1 MKAALKATAVLGSVS
16 VVNIL
21 GGLISTKV
29 AALLVGP
36 GGVGYIGLLQSMVG
50 LSALIA
56 SMGVGAGLVR
66 DGARALAQDDRRRLA
81 ALRRAAW
88 LLCLGIGGVA
98 ALLLVLFRVPISTI
112 MLGTAER
119 QDAVIVMALAL
130 FISLAGGLQTS
141 ILNAHRRVADLA
153 RSGIIAVLLNVTVT
167 VTVLALWREGGIV
180 PAVLGGFSAGWL
192 VSFYFMRTK
201 VPAGSHDLDKGEVR
215 EAAGALLRFGV
226 PFTASALVGAGVLLV
241 VPVLVLHALGP
252 TEVGYYRAAA
262 SISINYLGFL
272 LVTMAQD
279 YYPRV
284 SAAEGDAALNAL
296 VNEQLRLV
304 LLLGGPVILLMLA
317 LVPWLVP
324 LVYSSQFAPAGE
336 LLEWQLIGDLF
347 KFSCWTMSFVIL
359 ASLGSTSF
367 FWTEFF
373 GGSLLLVGSW
383 LGMHFLGLTGL
394 GLAFLVTSAAMCVLC
409 WAVLRRALGLR
420 FSAGNILL
428 FLVFAAAMAI
438 VRALPHLGLLAW
450 RTPVALLLAALLGS
464 LSLYLIWKV
473 LGGWQALTA
482 WRKRAPEPISN
493 ESA

>member
-1 MKAALKATAVLGSVS
+1 VKAALKATAVLGSVS
-16 VVNIL
+16 VVNVL

-66 DGARALAQDDRRRLA
+66 DGARALAQDDPRRFA

-98 ALLLVLFRVPISTI
+98 ALLLVLFRVPISAL

-167 VTVLALWREGGIV
+167 VTVLAFWREGGIV

-201 VPAGSHDLDKGEVR
+201 VPAGSHELQKGEVR
-215 EAAGALLRFGV
+215 EAAGALLRFGL
-226 PFTASALVGAGVLLV
+226 PYTASALVGAGVLLV

-252 TEVGYYRAAA
+252 ADVGYYRAAA
-262 SISINYLGFL
+262 TISINYLGFL
-272 LVTMAQD
+272 VVAMAQD

-284 SAAEGDAALNAL
+284 SAAEGAPALVAL

-304 LLLGGPVILLMLA
+304 LLLAGPLILLMLA

-324 LVYSSQFAPAGE
+324 LIYTSQFAAAGE

-347 KFSCWTMSFVIL
+347 KFSCWTMTFVIL
-359 ASLGSTSF
+359 ASLGSRVY
-367 FWTEFF
+367 FWTECF
-373 GGSLLLVGSW
+373 GGAVLLFGSW
-383 LGMHFLGLTGL
+383 LGMHLL
-394 GLAFLVTSAAMCVLC
+394 GLAGLGIAFLAAGGSACLLC
-409 WAVLRRALGLR
+409 SIVLRRAIGLR
-420 FSAGNILL
+420 WSAGNKLL
-428 FLVFAAAMAI
+428 FLAFAAAMALI
-438 VRALPHLGLLAW
+438 RALPHLGLLAW
-450 RTPVALLLAALLGS
+450 RTPVALLLAAIMGS
-464 LSLYLIWKV
+464 VSLYLIWSV
-473 LGGWQALTA
+473 FGGWQALTA
-482 WRKRAPEPISN
+482 WRKRSPAPAQE
-493 ESA
+493 ESI

>member
-16 VVNIL
+16 VINIL

-50 LSALIA
+50 LSVLVAG
-56 SMGVGAGLVR
+56 MGVGAGLVR
-66 DGARALAQDDRRRLA
+66 DGARALAQGDARKAA

-88 LLCLGIGGVA
+88 LLCLGIGGAVA
-98 ALLLVLFRVPISTI
+98 LALVLLRVPLSQL
-112 MLGTAER
+112 MLGTTER
-119 QDAVIVMALAL
+119 QDAVIVMALAMFL
-130 FISLAGGLQTS
+130 SMAAALQTS

-167 VTVLALWREGGIV
+167 VTLLWFLGERGIV
-180 PAVLGGFSAGWL
+180 PAVLGGFSAAWL
-192 VSFYFMRTK
+192 VSFYFLRTR
-201 VPAGSHDLDKGEVR
+201 VPAGHHDFNKGEVR
-215 EAAGALLRFGV
+215 EAAGALLRFGL
-226 PFTASALVGAGVLLV
+226 PYTASTLVGAGVLLV

-252 TEVGYYRAAA
+252 TDVGYYRAAA

-272 LVTMAQD
+272 LVAMAQD

-284 SAAEGDAALNAL
+284 SAAEGAPALTAL
-296 VNEQLRLV
+296 INEQLRLV

-324 LVYSSQFAPAGE
+324 LIYSSQFAPAGE

-359 ASLGSTSF
+359 ASLGSTTF

-373 GGSLLLVGSW
+373 GGALLLAGSW
-383 LGMHFLGLTGL
+383 LGMHFLGLAGL
-394 GLAFLVTSAAMCVLC
+394 GIAFLVTSAAMCLLC
-409 WAVLRRALGLR
+409 WLVLRRALGLR
-420 FSAGNILL
+420 FWRGNVLL
-428 FLVFAAAMAI
+428 FLAFAAAMAI

-482 WRKRAPEPISN
+482 WRKRAPEPVQN